1 MHPLKRM
8 SLKGIF
14 SEYNIVSIFLQFQ
27 LIKPQCVIRSLVN
40 SSFCFKFKHVG
51 WDSTRF
57 NLLNIWAQCGS
68 YKNHSWLSFH
78 LYVWLPSVPPSVCL
92 PVRQSVSK
100 PFSKFAHYFF
110 QMFCI
115 KSEDDKYK
123 SWQHWIFLE
132 KGKWPKMPQKYIL
145 KFFEEILSWFYLKQ
159 LIVAYYFPEQ
169 VHCLL
174 KLLFWIVLKV
184 CQSIWLKNP
193 LNISVLWTAT
203 CVSVIVNIQLDN
215 RKRKKFRIPYWIDLV
230 KSRMVV
236 FNSHSS

>member
-1 MHPLKRM
+1 MECFELNCMFYTNILTKSKSSQMHPLKRM

-57 NLLNIWAQCGS
+57 NLLNIWARCGS
-68 YKNHSWLSFH
+68 YKSHSWLSFH

-132 KGKWPKMPQKYIL
+132 KGK
-145 KFFEEILSWFYLKQ
+145 
-159 LIVAYYFPEQ
+159 
-169 VHCLL
+169 
-174 KLLFWIVLKV
+174 
-184 CQSIWLKNP
+184 
-193 LNISVLWTAT
+193 
-203 CVSVIVNIQLDN
+203 
-215 RKRKKFRIPYWIDLV
+215 
-230 KSRMVV
+230 
-236 FNSHSS
+236 

>member
-1 MHPLKRM
+1 M
-8 SLKGIF
+8 SYCSLSIHLFVCLFVSLSSNFLRIF
-14 SEYNIVSIFLQFQ
+14 SFFL
-27 LIKPQCVIRSLVN
+27 
-40 SSFCFKFKHVG
+40 
-51 WDSTRF
+51 
-57 NLLNIWAQCGS
+57 
-68 YKNHSWLSFH
+68 
-78 LYVWLPSVPPSVCL
+78 
-92 PVRQSVSK
+92 
-100 PFSKFAHYFF
+100 
-110 QMFCI
+110 MFCI
-115 KSEDDKYK
+115 KLENNKHE

-230 KSRMVV
+230 KSWMVV